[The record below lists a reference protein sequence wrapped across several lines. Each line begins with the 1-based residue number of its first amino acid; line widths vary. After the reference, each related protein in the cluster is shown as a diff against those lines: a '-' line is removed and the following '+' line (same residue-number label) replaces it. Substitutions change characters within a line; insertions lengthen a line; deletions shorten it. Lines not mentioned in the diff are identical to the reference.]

1 MSKKNE
7 QSELVNVAM
16 SSDAVVTLQIVQPWT
31 NDCKGKRK
39 TAPEL
44 CLLIESEERKICVD
58 VYFKQNELNAFIG
71 QLITMGQR
79 LAIACEPFREQQ
91 ESN

>member
-16 SSDAVVTLQIVQPWT
+16 SSDAVVTLQIAQAWIK
-31 NDCKGKRK
+31 DYRGKRK
-39 TAPEL
+39 TDPEL
-44 CLLIESEERKICVD
+44 CMLIESEERNVCVD
-58 VYFKQNELNAFIG
+58 VCFKQNELNAFIG